1 MKTTLAKPGAGF
13 TLDLARAISET
24 RNEPGWMRAF
34 REEAW
39 RLYDSL
45 PPPTRKSEDWRHT
58 DPAWFPWEAATAQP
72 PAHRPVGSAGKL
84 APDLRRLV
92 ETGGQTSALVVQED
106 ADTVLVAG
114 ERLSAEGV
122 ILCDLD
128 TAVREHGELVR
139 KYFMSEAVPVTYDK
153 FAALHGAL
161 WSGGTFL
168 YVPAGVE
175 IELPIESYRYLRSSG
190 VALFP
195 HTLIIAERGARVA
208 YVDEYASAPLETPSL
223 NVGVVEYYLGEGA
236 NVRYVSVQDYGY
248 DVFHMNTQRL
258 VAGKDAFISTNNI
271 TLGSKVS
278 RVNAESVLRGPG
290 SYSEMLGLALAD
302 LDQHFDHHTFQHHA
316 SGYAKSDLLYKSVL
330 KDESVGVWSGLIRVD
345 PKAQKTDSYQKSAN
359 LILSENARA
368 FPKPGLEIEADD
380 VRCTHGA
387 TVGTLDPE
395 EIFYC
400 LTRGLTREQAQT
412 LIVFGF
418 FGEVLDRIP
427 DEVLRAKISR
437 KMETKLGFES
447 FKFRPE

>member
-1 MKTTLAKPGAGF
+1 MKTTLPKPGPGF
-13 TLDLARAISET
+13 TLDLARAISEA
-24 RNEPGWMRAF
+24 RNEPQWMRAF

-39 RLYDSL
+39 RLYDSQSM
-45 PPPTRKSEDWRHT
+45 PSRKDEDWRHT
-58 DPAWFPWEAATAQP
+58 DPNWFPWDRAAAQP
-72 PAHRPVGSAGKL
+72 PSHTPAASIAKL

-92 ETGGQTSALVVQED
+92 ESGGQTSALVVQED
-106 ADTVLVAG
+106 ADTVLVAAG
-114 ERLSAEGV
+114 DLAAQGV
-122 ILCDLD
+122 ILCDMG
-128 TAVREHGELVR
+128 TALREHDQIVR
-139 KYFMSEAVPVTYDK
+139 KYFMSEAVPVSYDK

-168 YVPAGVE
+168 YVPVGVE
-175 IELPIESYRYLRSSG
+175 IELPIESYRYLRTG
-190 VALFP
+190 GAALFP
-195 HTLIIAERGARVA
+195 HTLIIAERGARVS
-208 YVDEYASAPLETPSL
+208 YVDEYASAPLDQPAL
-223 NVGVVEYYLGEGA
+223 NVGIVEYYLGEGA
-236 NVRYVSVQDYGY
+236 NVRYLSVQDYGY

-258 VAGKDAFISTNNI
+258 VAGKDSFISTNNI

-278 RVNAESVLRGPG
+278 RVNVESVLRGTG

-302 LDQHFDHHTFQHHA
+302 SDQHFDHHTFQHHA

-345 PKAQKTDSYQKSAN
+345 PKAQKTDAYQKSAN
-359 LILSENARA
+359 LILSESARA

-437 KMETKLGFES
+437 KMEAKLGFES